1 MSSFVNNTGTNY
13 TLFYNVLDYFKT
25 IMENHPSIA
34 SATQGDIFEIDDK
47 EFQKYPLANILITN
61 ATFADSTTIY
71 RCQLTVADK
80 IKLKNNDSQGVY
92 NKQTISYL
100 GTDDTVDIHANT
112 LAILND
118 LLSYTQ
124 YVPTNFDING
134 DIDCEA
140 FKDRFDNGLGGWVAT
155 FDLTT
160 HNDRPRCL
168 FNLLD
173 VPTTTT
179 TTSTST
185 TTQPTTTTTSTS
197 TTTAPTTTTT
207 TTEPTTTTTST
218 SSTTTTTEPTTTT
231 TTTTE
236 PTTTTTTS
244 TSTTTTTTEPTT
256 TTTTTEPT
264 TTTTTSTSTTST
276 TTEPT
281 TTTTTSTSTTSTT
294 TEPTTTTTTSTTTT
308 TAPPTTTT
316 TTTTLPPGTWS
327 YRNDAFSSSLVFAT
341 PGNLVTDLGMTYAWS
356 DVSANIRGTG
366 TNLAVLTGNIQ
377 TSSLNNFA
385 SDGYTISTLV
395 SGSGSL
401 RKSDDTQFEFGSS
414 SFTIET
420 YVNGGDIVPARMIFS
435 DYLIYNVSQTQLAF
449 QILPPA
455 VGSLQTP
462 RSLRV
467 LIGIGGAGEIIIMSN
482 PLTWNVNQ
490 WYHIA
495 LVRNGNIL
503 KLYRDGIEL
512 TETVLAIS
520 LNATNQDKFIMGYYN
535 TGDNNTTASV
545 AIQDYRIYNGA
556 AKYTASFTPPPSMI
570 YEN

>member
-80 IKLKNNDSQGVY
+80 IKLKNNDSIGVY

-281 TTTTTSTSTTSTT
+281 TTTTTST
-294 TEPTTTTTTSTTTT
+294 TTT

-316 TTTTLPPGTWS
+316 TTTSTTTTSTTTTTAAPIPPGTYS
-327 YRNDAFSSSLVFAT
+327 VGDYALGGYVT
-341 PGNLVTDLGMTYAWS
+341 YILQPGNIGYSPTQQHGLVAGIYDITSQSQWGCQGLSIPTSGS
-356 DVSANIRGTG
+356 IGTG
-366 TNLAVLTGNIQ
+366 LQNTINIVNACTQ
-377 TSSLNNFA
+377 SGIAARLCY
-385 SDGYTISTLV
+385 DYV
-395 SGSGSL
+395 SGSY
-401 RKSDDTQFEFGSS
+401 SDWYLPSKDELNTVWTSNAPNISQQLIDIYWSS
-414 SFTIET
+414 TEGPNAA
-420 YVNGGDIVPARMIFS
+420 VAWEQDLN
-435 DYLIYNVSQTQLAF
+435 
-449 QILPPA
+449 
-455 VGSLQTP
+455 VGSPNLDLKTFEIYVRP
-462 RSLRV
+462 MRS
-467 LIGIGGAGEIIIMSN
+467 
-482 PLTWNVNQ
+482 
-490 WYHIA
+490 
-495 LVRNGNIL
+495 
-503 KLYRDGIEL
+503 
-512 TETVLAIS
+512 
-520 LNATNQDKFIMGYYN
+520 F
-535 TGDNNTTASV
+535 
-545 AIQDYRIYNGA
+545 
-556 AKYTASFTPPPSMI
+556 
-570 YEN
+570 

>member
-197 TTTAPTTTTT
+197 TTTAPTTTTSTSTT

-218 SSTTTTTEPTTTT
+218 S
-231 TTTTE
+231 
-236 PTTTTTTS
+236 TTS
-244 TSTTTTTTEPTT
+244 TTTEPTT

-316 TTTTLPPGTWS
+316 TTTTEIPFGNYLVQLCDDSEGPYTVSYGTGDFPYLVGQAFRIWTVTSGTPFNGIKCWKVLGNSAQPIDFAFVNFGQIYDNCIECNSAPTTTTTSTTSTTTTSTTTTTAAPIPPGTYS
-327 YRNDAFSSSLVFAT
+327 IGDYALGGYVT
-341 PGNLVTDLGMTYAWS
+341 YILQPGNIGYSPTQQHGLVAGIYDITSQSQWGCQGLSIPTSGS
-356 DVSANIRGTG
+356 IGTG
-366 TNLAVLTGNIQ
+366 LQNTINIVNACTQ
-377 TSSLNNFA
+377 SGIAARLCY
-385 SDGYTISTLV
+385 DYV
-395 SGSGSL
+395 SGSYSDWYLPSKDELNTVWTSNAPNISQELIDIYWSSTEGPNATVAWEQDLNVGSPNL
-401 RKSDDTQFEFGSS
+401 DLKTF
-414 SFTIET
+414 
-420 YVNGGDIVPARMIFS
+420 
-435 DYLIYNVSQTQLAF
+435 LIYVR
-449 QILPPA
+449 PM
-455 VGSLQTP
+455 
-462 RSLRV
+462 RS
-467 LIGIGGAGEIIIMSN
+467 
-482 PLTWNVNQ
+482 
-490 WYHIA
+490 
-495 LVRNGNIL
+495 
-503 KLYRDGIEL
+503 
-512 TETVLAIS
+512 
-520 LNATNQDKFIMGYYN
+520 F
-535 TGDNNTTASV
+535 
-545 AIQDYRIYNGA
+545 
-556 AKYTASFTPPPSMI
+556 
-570 YEN
+570 

>member
-1 MSSFVNNTGTNY
+1 MSGLNVVNNTGTNY
-13 TLFYNVLDYFKT
+13 TLYYNVLDYFKT

-47 EFQKYPLANILITN
+47 EFQKYPLGNILITN

-179 TTSTST
+179 TTAAPTTTT

-197 TTTAPTTTTT
+197 TTSTTTEPTTTTT

-218 SSTTTTTEPTTTT
+218 STTSTTTEPT
-231 TTTTE
+231 
-236 PTTTTTTS
+236 
-244 TSTTTTTTEPTT
+244 TTTTTTEPTT

-264 TTTTTSTSTTST
+264 TTTTTSTSTTTTTLPPTTTTTT

-281 TTTTTSTSTTSTT
+281 TTTTTTSAFEYYVLNACDTGATARSIQYPIGTFSIGDRVDASGTLSVIVGTT
-294 TEPTTTTTTSTTTT
+294 TVAGLLIL
-308 TAPPTTTT
+308 TATGETGCPTTTT
-316 TTTTLPPGTWS
+316 TTTAAPIPPGTYS
-327 YRNDAFSSSLVFAT
+327 VGDYALGGYVTYILQPGDIGYSPTQQHGLVAGIYDIT
-341 PGNLVTDLGMTYAWS
+341 SQSQWGCQGLSIPT
-356 DVSANIRGTG
+356 SASIGTG
-366 TNLAVLTGNIQ
+366 LQNTNNIVYACTQ
-377 TSSLNNFA
+377 SGIAAKLCY
-385 SDGYTISTLV
+385 DYV
-395 SGSGSL
+395 SGSY
-401 RKSDDTQFEFGSS
+401 SDWYLPSKDELNKVFTSGAPNRSTEAINIYWSSTEGNDAVAWEQDLQVGPVNLDPKTFGINVRPIR
-414 SFTIET
+414 SF
-420 YVNGGDIVPARMIFS
+420 
-435 DYLIYNVSQTQLAF
+435 
-449 QILPPA
+449 
-455 VGSLQTP
+455 
-462 RSLRV
+462 
-467 LIGIGGAGEIIIMSN
+467 
-482 PLTWNVNQ
+482 
-490 WYHIA
+490 
-495 LVRNGNIL
+495 
-503 KLYRDGIEL
+503 
-512 TETVLAIS
+512 
-520 LNATNQDKFIMGYYN
+520 
-535 TGDNNTTASV
+535 
-545 AIQDYRIYNGA
+545 
-556 AKYTASFTPPPSMI
+556 
-570 YEN
+570 

>member
-179 TTSTST
+179 TTAAPTTTTTTQPTTTT

-197 TTTAPTTTTT
+197 
-207 TTEPTTTTTST
+207 S
-218 SSTTTTTEPTTTT
+218 
-231 TTTTE
+231 
-236 PTTTTTTS
+236 
-244 TSTTTTTTEPTT
+244 

-281 TTTTTSTSTTSTT
+281 TTTTTTSTSTTTTTLPPTTTTTSTSTT
-294 TEPTTTTTTSTTTT
+294 TTTLPPTTTTTTTTE
-308 TAPPTTTT
+308 PTTTT
-316 TTTTLPPGTWS
+316 TTTTLPPGGYDVNVLQFLTAS
-327 YRNDAFSSSLVFAT
+327 NI
-341 PGNLVTDLGMTYAWS
+341 S
-356 DVSANIRGTG
+356 DVSTANAVNTLVVGMKSANIWDEMHAVYPFVGGTENSSKWNLKDTGSYMLTASGNWNYSSNGVSSSKASNDMLNTNLPLTQSDFTFATMVDDLSLGIYSRTDGVNEYDMGAWAGSSGNQIQLLAGSSYGTG
-366 TNLAVLTGNIQ
+366 SQNFRWGVSAQTPGVITSDV
-377 TSSLNNFA
+377 TSSLGFFQA
-385 SDGYTISTLV
+385 SRQSSTNLVAWVNGYQVGSNTNANPQNTFNSIVIGNINVPFQNAPSNRQYAYAYIGKGLNGTQLNDYNTLV
-395 SGSGSL
+395 Q
-401 RKSDDTQFEFGSS
+401 QF
-414 SFTIET
+414 
-420 YVNGGDIVPARMIFS
+420 
-435 DYLIYNVSQTQLAF
+435 QQ
-449 QILPPA
+449 
-455 VGSLQTP
+455 
-462 RSLRV
+462 
-467 LIGIGGAGEIIIMSN
+467 
-482 PLTWNVNQ
+482 
-490 WYHIA
+490 
-495 LVRNGNIL
+495 
-503 KLYRDGIEL
+503 
-512 TETVLAIS
+512 S
-520 LNATNQDKFIMGYYN
+520 LNRK
-535 TGDNNTTASV
+535 V
-545 AIQDYRIYNGA
+545 
-556 AKYTASFTPPPSMI
+556 
-570 YEN
+570 